1 MKGIGRSHALQA
13 GTLNSQMILCDE
25 CVGLQDILSLATAR
39 VQQILDM
46 KERRAFDFSHLMT

>member
-13 GTLNSQMILCDE
+13 GTFNSQMILCDE
-25 CVGLQDILSLATAR
+25 CAGLQDILSLATAR